1 MTKEGFEL
9 IRRYEG
15 LRLEAYRCPAGV
27 WTIGYGHTK
36 GVYKGMRI
44 SKEEAEMFLR
54 QDVEIV
60 ELQVVN
66 TVGKLS
72 DCKIA
77 ALVSF
82 AYNVG
87 VAAFRGSTLCR
98 KVKANSDDASIC
110 AEFARWVFAGGKKLQ
125 GLVNRRAE
133 EAEMYFGGVK
143 NKALRSCYAGGSGEP
158 VS

>member
-1 MTKEGFEL
+1 MTREGFEL
-9 IRRYEG
+9 IKRHEG
-15 LRLEAYRCPAGV
+15 LRLEAYRCPAAV

-44 SKEEAEMFLR
+44 SKDEAEMFLR
-54 QDVEIV
+54 QDVELV

-87 VAAFRGSTLCR
+87 IDAFRKSTLCR
-98 KVKANSDDASIC
+98 KVKANSDDASIR
-110 AEFARWVFAGGKKLQ
+110 AEFGRWVFAGGKKLQ
-125 GLVNRRAE
+125 GLVKRRAE
-133 EAEMYFGGVK
+133 EAEMYFGEG
-143 NKALRSCYAGGSGEP
+143 
-158 VS
+158 

>member
-1 MTKEGFEL
+1 MTREGFEL

-15 LRLEAYRCPAGV
+15 LRLEAYMCPAGV

-54 QDVEIV
+54 QDVELI

-87 VAAFRGSTLCR
+87 VAAFRRSTLCR
-98 KVKANSDDASIC
+98 KVKANSDDASIR
-110 AEFARWVFAGGKKLQ
+110 AEFGKWVYAGSKKHP
-125 GLVNRRAE
+125 GLVKRRAE
-133 EAEMYFGGVK
+133 EAEMYFGGGK
-143 NKALRSCYAGGSGEP
+143 K
-158 VS
+158 